1 MIPLYPLPM
10 LLFLE
15 SIGPFCY
22 LQMGMDKAR
31 KVLTTLIGLVCTH
44 LARTASILW
53 THDTSVGHDVLSRQ
67 VPTSACH
74 ADFLATLL
82 PCHGC
87 LHRPGGAAR
96 VFESAQAQAE
106 LA

>member
-1 MIPLYPLPM
+1 
-10 LLFLE
+10 
-15 SIGPFCY
+15 
-22 LQMGMDKAR
+22 MGMVKAR
-31 KVLTTLIGLVCTH
+31 KGFTTLIGPVYTH

-53 THDTSVGHDVLSRQ
+53 THDTSVGRDALSRQ
-67 VPTSACH
+67 VPTLACH

-82 PCHGC
+82 PCQGC
-87 LHRPGGAAR
+87 LHRPGEVAR